1 MSEQPSA
8 VGPPGPQP
16 PEVSDEGWQK
26 FHPLSPVLRGGVV
39 ALALAGY
46 LVSRAVDELSRV
58 GGDPP
63 GRGGRSDVDQ
73 ALDHP
78 FIVAGAFLAIVAGG
92 VLLGWLSWRFSRFRI
107 TPGQVEMRTGWLFR
121 QHRQV
126 PIERIQ
132 AVEIS
137 RPLLAQLTGLA
148 QVVVQSAGGGDSQL
162 KLAFLSRE
170 RADSVRDHILTL
182 ADRSD
187 ERPSREGELE
197 LGVGGITGSESVTAE
212 GGLAPPGEHT
222 AYGGP
227 RSEGREVLAV
237 PNGRLFVATILHGST
252 IVLGAIVIL
261 AGSAL
266 AGSALGD
273 WGWAVGL
280 AGGLPALLPPALAV
294 AVGRVKELLKHG
306 NFRLSD
312 LGRSVRIRHGLTDQR
327 ATTIPLHRVQ
337 ALKITQPLWWRPL
350 GWWRADVN
358 VAGVKA
364 DDDNPF
370 AQTALLPVGTL
381 EEALRVLTLVDP
393 MLSWEDLERAALAD
407 GEEGGWRLV
416 SPRARWLD
424 PFSWRRKGY
433 AVTGHGVL
441 VRDGRWRRTV
451 TVAPHARVQSI
462 TLQQGPLERRLD
474 LAGVTL
480 VSTPGP
486 VRVVIDHLSA
496 ADALV
501 LLHEETER
509 TRVARREVLAPA
521 ARERWTRGAHALS
534 PDGRTLE

>member
-1 MSEQPSA
+1 MSEQA
-8 VGPPGPQP
+8 PPVAPVEQDAG
-16 PEVSDEGWQK
+16 EGWQK

-39 ALALAGY
+39 ALALGGY
-46 LVSRAVDELSRV
+46 LVSRAFDELAGIGRGS
-58 GGDPP
+58 GGD
-63 GRGGRSDVDQ
+63 RRSDFDQ
-73 ALDHP
+73 AVDHP
-78 FIVAGAFLAIVAGG
+78 FIVAGGFLAIVAGG

-137 RPLLAQLTGLA
+137 RPLLAQMTGLA

-162 KLAFLSRE
+162 KLAFLTRE

-187 ERPSREGELE
+187 ERPTAREDLEPGGDPALDVATDGRDPTAQGER
-197 LGVGGITGSESVTAE
+197 A
-212 GGLAPPGEHT
+212 
-222 AYGGP
+222 AYGPG
-227 RSEGREVLAV
+227 SEGREVLAV

-261 AGSAL
+261 AGSAF
-266 AGSALGD
+266 AGSAFGD

-280 AGGLPALLPPALAV
+280 AGGIPALLPVALGV
-294 AVGRVKELLKHG
+294 AVNRVKELLKHG
-306 NFRLSD
+306 NFRLAD

-337 ALKITQPLWWRPL
+337 ALKITQPLWWRPT

-364 DDDNPF
+364 DEDNPF
-370 AQTALLPVGTL
+370 AQTALLPVGSL

-407 GEEGGWRLV
+407 GQDGGWRLV

-451 TVAPHARVQSI
+451 TIAPHARVQSI

-486 VRVVIDHLSA
+486 VSVVIDHLSTE
-496 ADALV
+496 DAESLV
-501 LLHEETER
+501 HEESER
-509 TRVARREVLAPA
+509 TRVARRQVLAP
-521 ARERWTRGAHALS
+521 
-534 PDGRTLE
+534 GR